1 MGQRTNLLLSMENK
15 DGARLNKAYHLQW
28 GYGKVMP
35 VMLLNILSGQY
46 IGVGKEKQ
54 NFFASVVPKADDI
67 FELERDFSCFDFTRL
82 EDCQKVLC
90 HCDNNN
96 GSLVLCIKERNAIYR
111 LQDVKYGFLL
121 GPEGLPHN
129 EVPFSRWVTLEEFLT
144 HQPRYKE
151 IDIFFARIINQ
162 MMQFFNAESISDAL

>member
-15 DGARLNKAYHLQW
+15 AGARLNKVYHLQW

-54 NFFASVVPKADDI
+54 NFFTPVVPKTDDL
-67 FELERDFSCFDFTRL
+67 FELQRDYSCFDFTRL
-82 EDCQKVLC
+82 EDCQKVLH

-96 GSLVLCIKERNAIYR
+96 GALVVCK
-111 LQDVKYGFLL
+111 V
-121 GPEGLPHN
+121 
-129 EVPFSRWVTLEEFLT
+129 
-144 HQPRYKE
+144 
-151 IDIFFARIINQ
+151 
-162 MMQFFNAESISDAL
+162 

>member
-15 DGARLNKAYHLQW
+15 AGARLNKVYHFQW

-35 VMLLNILSGQY
+35 VMLLNILSGQH

-54 NFFASVVPKADDI
+54 NFFTSVVHKTDDL
-67 FELERDFSCFDFTRL
+67 FELQRDYSCFDFTRL
-82 EDCQKVLC
+82 EDCQKVLH

-96 GSLVLCIKERNAIYR
+96 GALVLCIKERGDIYR

-121 GPEGLPHN
+121 GPEDLPNN
-129 EVPFSRWVTLEEFLT
+129 ETPFSRWVTLEEFLT
-144 HQPRYKE
+144 HQPRYEE
-151 IDIFFARIINQ
+151 IDTFFARIFSQ
-162 MMQFFNAESISDAL
+162 MMQFFNAKSISNAL

>member
-15 DGARLNKAYHLQW
+15 AGARLNRVYHLHW

-35 VMLLNILSGQY
+35 IMLLNIVSGQY

-54 NFFASVVPKADDI
+54 NFYNSAVPQTDDI
-67 FELERDFSCFDFTRL
+67 YELQQDYSCFDFTRL

-96 GSLVLCIKERNAIYR
+96 GALVLCIKERGAHYR

-121 GPEGLPHN
+121 GPEDLPHN
-129 EVPFSRWVTLEEFLT
+129 EAPFSRWVTLEEFLT
-144 HQPRYKE
+144 RQPGYEE
-151 IDIFFARIINQ
+151 IDIFFARIFNQ
-162 MMQFFNAESISDAL
+162 MMQFFNAKSISNAL